1 MKKNQIL
8 ALLCALLMLFSCVMP
23 VCALIAVEDENG
35 VVHYSTDET
44 TTAPSAL
51 KQATQKA
58 INTLQVFWHRWGV
71 LTVIIVL
78 LAAIVIAITISE
90 KERQKK
96 EKPPKPEH
104 GKKS

>member
-1 MKKNQIL
+1 MKKNRIL
-8 ALLCALLMLFSCVMP
+8 ALLCALLMLFSCVTP

-58 INTLQVFWHRWGV
+58 IDTLQVFWHRWGV